1 MWRRFAE
8 RAVAFARR
16 GAGRVAASARLP
28 GRVAAF
34 VRWLVSTEELPV
46 ATDQEPA
53 ETSSAPRFSTWLV
66 AGEELAQSL
75 GGVAQPVRRPGFVQR
90 ILSRE
95 LLPDLQAEPRT
106 TSERTPALGPGS
118 VEDPPLPKPRGGI
131 PKQTRPRRTF
141 VSWLLSVEECPHSKS
156 TPTGRG
162 EGFVR
167 MVVVSELCPTT
178 GGQARQR
185 RSGFLRWLLTPE
197 EL

>member
-1 MWRRFAE
+1 MWRRFVE
-8 RAVAFARR
+8 RAISFVRR
-16 GAGRVAASARLP
+16 GAGHVAASARLP

-66 AGEELAQSL
+66 AREELAQSP
-75 GGVAQPVRRPGFVQR
+75 GGAAQPVRRPGFVQR

-95 LLPDLQAEPRT
+95 LLTDLQAEPRT

-118 VEDPPLPKPRGGI
+118 VEDPPLPKPRGRI
-131 PKQTRPRRTF
+131 PRQTRPRRTF
-141 VSWLLSVEECPHSKS
+141 VSWLLSVEECPHSES

-167 MVVVSELCPTT
+167 QVLASENCPSVEKRV
-178 GGQARQR
+178 QKQQR
-185 RSGFLRWLLTPE
+185 GLSR
-197 EL
+197 